1 VSAPEGSA
9 PKPAFA
15 QDASCPIRRDFEGVS
30 SWVFDLDNTL
40 YPAGCNLFAEID
52 QRMTSF
58 IERELGLPY
67 DEARIVQKSLYVEH
81 GTTLAGL
88 MREHDVD
95 PHHFMDHVHE
105 IDLTPLEV
113 LPGLRG
119 AIEALPGRKFVHTN
133 GSVRHAENVLGALG
147 LDGVMEDIFDVE
159 LGGWVPKPHASNYAL
174 CKDRFGLDPA
184 SSAMFEDMAV
194 NLEVPHELGMRTVLV
209 TCTRATWI
217 DDEPEEKRPG
227 LAASGAAHIH
237 HVTDDL
243 VAFLVRAGGKPTP

>member
-1 VSAPEGSA
+1 VRDEIRA
-9 PKPAFA
+9 AF
-15 QDASCPIRRDFEGVS
+15 QGVT

-58 IERELGLPY
+58 IEAELGLPFE
-67 DEARIVQKSLYVEH
+67 DARRVQKSLYVEH

-95 PHHFMDHVHE
+95 PHHFMAHVHE
-105 IDLTPLEV
+105 IDLSPLTV
-113 LPGLRG
+113 LPGLRE
-119 AIEALPGRKFVHTN
+119 AVEALPGRKFVHTN

-147 LDGVMEDIFDVE
+147 LEGVMDDIFDVE

-174 CKDRFGLDPA
+174 CRDRFGLDPSTA
-184 SSAMFEDMAV
+184 AMFEDMAV
-194 NLEVPHELGMRTVLV
+194 NLEVPHELGMKTVLV
-209 TCTRATWI
+209 TCADASWI
-217 DDEPEEKRPG
+217 ADEPEEKRPG
-227 LAASGAAHIH
+227 LAAEGAEHIH

-243 VAFLVRAGGKPTP
+243 VGFLRTAAG